1 MRSAEGASRR
11 AAASSA
17 TRPRTRIDY
26 PQMSL
31 TVWTVILVLILIN
44 ALYVAAEFGAVGVR
58 RSRVKRMSED
68 GNWLAR
74 TLLPFINDPANL
86 DRYVA
91 VSQIG
96 ITLSSLVLGAY
107 AQATLAVALAPR
119 LTSWFSLESTAATS
133 WAAVTVLVALTAIQ
147 VVLSELIP
155 KSLAL
160 QFPTQVA
167 LATVLPMRWS
177 LAAFR
182 PFIRMLNGSATSA
195 LRLFGVEA
203 SPHRH
208 IHSPDEIELL
218 IVESRDGGLLEPDE
232 HKRLRRALRLGL
244 RTAADLMVPLAKL
257 TMVRADTA
265 WTDVVRLVTTSPFS
279 RIPVYRDSPQNIIG
293 TLRAKDLVYHYVIAG
308 AGTRL
313 EHLARPIVRVP
324 SDLPADRVI
333 ALLRERRVHQGVVTD
348 ASGAVVGLITIQDVI
363 GAVLNTVPP
372 KVDEARA

>member
-1 MRSAEGASRR
+1 
-11 AAASSA
+11 
-17 TRPRTRIDY
+17 
-26 PQMSL
+26 MSL
-31 TVWTVILVLILIN
+31 TVWAVILVLILIN
-44 ALYVAAEFGAVGVR
+44 ALYVAAEFAAVGVR

-74 TLLPFINDPANL
+74 AVLPFINDPANL

-107 AQATLAVALAPR
+107 AQATLAVSLAPR
-119 LTSWFSLESTAATS
+119 MAAWFSLDGTAASS
-133 WAAVTVLVALTAIQ
+133 WAAIAVLVVLTAVQ

-182 PFIRMLNGSATSA
+182 PFISLLNGSATGT

-203 SPHRH
+203 SAHRH

-232 HKRLRRALRLGL
+232 HKRLRRALRLGM
-244 RTAADLMVPLAKL
+244 RSAADLMVPLAKL
-257 TMVRADTA
+257 TMLRADTA
-265 WTDVVRLVTTSPFS
+265 WPDLVRLVTASPFS
-279 RIPVYRDSPQNIIG
+279 RIPVYRDTPENVIG
-293 TLRAKDLVYHYVIAG
+293 TLRVKDLVYQYVIDGAG
-308 AGTRL
+308 AHL
-313 EHLARPIVRVP
+313 EHLTRPVVRVP
-324 SDLPADRVI
+324 HDLPADRVI
-333 ALLRERRVHQGVVTD
+333 ALLRERRVHQAVVTNASGVV
-348 ASGAVVGLITIQDVI
+348 AGLITIQDVI
-363 GAVLNTVPP
+363 GAVLDTSAPRP
-372 KVDEARA
+372 EEARA